1 MGSFATSLH
10 VKSSDADRVA
20 ATLTEILAGSGW
32 RPTQKDPESEPQWGA
47 PPTLRGLQVSAP
59 RDGWVSVLDTDLMGA
74 HGLAP
79 AIAEKLDTHAIFFLV
94 NDSDSWSYLL
104 ADPDGAVS
112 EFDSDE
118 HAGGGDYEDD
128 DYDDVD
134 LSKAG
139 PALAQLG
146 ALMRDGSML
155 KKMQE
160 VQTRLSA
167 SAPPEIREA
176 EQRIKTGRGTAADMQ
191 AYQAWA
197 RQEMPKHM
205 DEMKSLLGGLLNLP
219 RTGATPPAQKKSQ
232 RQRSKAEEAARRER
246 LEPLR
251 QLYAAGVEDDQVNEV
266 LDRKTLYAEDVL
278 AEFLPLLGIA
288 DFYAN
293 LSYRYL
299 NEITTG
305 ELAPRNIQF
314 VHHLKFEM
322 NRPSL
327 RVFS

>member
-10 VKSSDADRVA
+10 VKSTDADRVA
-20 ATLTEILAGSGW
+20 ATLTEILAASGW
-32 RPTQKDPESEPQWGA
+32 HPTQKDPESEPQWGA
-47 PPTLRGLQVSAP
+47 PPTLRGLHISAP
-59 RDGWVSVLDTDLMGA
+59 REGWVSVLDTDLMGA
-74 HGLAP
+74 HGVAP
-79 AIAEKLDTHAIFFLV
+79 AIAEQLATHAIFFLV

-104 ADPDGAVS
+104 AGPDGAVS
-112 EFDSDE
+112 EFESDE
-118 HAGGGDYEDD
+118 HGDGDDEDGD
-128 DYDDVD
+128 FADDVD
-134 LSKAG
+134 MAKAG

-160 VQTRLSA
+160 VQARLFA
-167 SAPPEIREA
+167 GAPPEIREA

-197 RQEMPKHM
+197 RGEMPKHM
-205 DEMKSLLGGLLNLP
+205 DEMKSILGSLLNLP
-219 RTGATPPAQKKSQ
+219 RAGATSSTKKKSQ

-251 QLYAAGVEDDQVNEV
+251 PLYAAGVNDEQVNDV

-278 AEFLPLLGIA
+278 AEFLPLIGIS
-288 DFYAN
+288 DHYAN

-299 NEITTG
+299 NEATAD